1 VVVKYKDTRNSGLR
15 KDSLYVGPLSLE
27 SDFDNLEIKEQ
38 LDNSENIVL
47 MEITDDQSVE
57 DVIESLQ

>member
-1 VVVKYKDTRNSGLR
+1 MRLR
-15 KDSLYVGPLSLE
+15 KDSLSVSLMSLE
-27 SDFDNLEIKEQ
+27 SDFDNLEVKEQ
-38 LDNSENIVL
+38 LDNTENIVL

>member
-1 VVVKYKDTRNSGLR
+1 VKYKYTRNSGLR
-15 KDSLYVGPLSLE
+15 KDSLSVGSLSLE
-27 SDFDNLEIKEQ
+27 SDFGNLEIKEQ

-47 MEITDDQSVE
+47 MGITDDQSVE

>member
-1 VVVKYKDTRNSGLR
+1 MKYKDTRNSGLR
-15 KDSLYVGPLSLE
+15 KDLLSVSSLNLE
-27 SDFDNLEIKEQ
+27 PDFDNLEIKEQ

>member
-1 VVVKYKDTRNSGLR
+1 VKYKYTRNSGLR
-15 KDSLYVGPLSLE
+15 KDSLSVGSLSLE